1 MVRPAAQAPLTF
13 RILPGHPKTLGRAT
27 RADFIV
33 DAPLVSRIHCRL
45 SVTRD
50 GQLEVEDL
58 RSTNG
63 TFVNDRR
70 VDRAVLVAGDRLRL
84 GRAELEIQRETPLPE
99 ATAE

>member
-1 MVRPAAQAPLTF
+1 M
-13 RILPGHPKTLGRAT
+13 GRAT
-27 RADFIV
+27 RADFVV

-45 SVTRD
+45 SVTRE

-70 VDRAVLVAGDRLRL
+70 VERAVLVPGDRLRL
-84 GRAELEIQRETPLPE
+84 GRAELEVQREVPIPE
-99 ATAE
+99 ATDE